1 MPPLQKCLECAVL
14 VTLDDYWAMRI
25 DWIRNFQ
32 LCEDFSKCW
41 WLAKL
46 VTSLF
51 GVEHNYKHYKHYCV
65 NSRICVLQL
74 CKRQIVVPRQWRC
87 GLWVKDCEWLKDWRG
102 EGSQGWGS
110 TTRIGEVWG
119 VHCKMYLSKIQ
130 KVFVPIARCVCPN
143 DKMYLSLLLNVKLQ
157 KWRIVGASAVRVKL
171 NNKERRSGLCVKKR
185 NPRRYSRW

>member
-1 MPPLQKCLECAVL
+1 MDSCKRRFVVNRKKVSAYDIPLLHSGLQQMSILVL
-14 VTLDDYWAMRI
+14 IPTFTLR
-25 DWIRNFQ
+25 
-32 LCEDFSKCW
+32 
-41 WLAKL
+41 
-46 VTSLF
+46 
-51 GVEHNYKHYKHYCV
+51 
-65 NSRICVLQL
+65 L
-74 CKRQIVVPRQWRC
+74 CKRRIVVPRQWRC
-87 GLWVKDCEWLKDWRG
+87 GLRLKDCEWVKDWRG